1 MGSRIEL
8 TASDGHVLSAYRAD
22 PQGGARGAVV
32 IVQEVFGVNDHVRGV
47 CDGYADDGYAVVAP
61 ALFDRVKQGVE
72 LGYEGDDLTHGRELR
87 GELGWDNPLLDVQAA
102 AAALRPAGKVAVIGY
117 CFGGSV
123 AWLAATRLAVDAAVG
138 YYGGQV
144 ADFID
149 EEPKCPVLLHFG
161 ETDAFIP
168 VENVDKI
175 QERRPGIPLYRYPA
189 GHGFNC
195 ESRADYHEESAR
207 LARERTLN
215 FIRQHIG

>member
-1 MGSRIEL
+1 MGSQVKL
-8 TASDGHVLSAYRAD
+8 TAGDGHTLSAYRAD
-22 PQGGARGAVV
+22 PEGEPHGGIV
-32 IVQEVFGVNDHVRGV
+32 IVQEVFGVNEHVRGV
-47 CDGYADDGYAVVAP
+47 CDGYAADGYAVVAP

-72 LGYEGDDLTHGRELR
+72 LGYEGADLTHGREFR
-87 GELGWDNPLLDVQAA
+87 AELGWDNPLLDVQAA
-102 AAALRPAGKVAVIGY
+102 AVALQPAGKVAVIGY

-144 ADFID
+144 ADFIE

-168 VENVDKI
+168 TESVDKI
-175 QERRPGIPLYRYPA
+175 QARRPDIPLRRYPA

-195 ESRADYHEESAR
+195 ESRADYHPESAA
-207 LARERTLN
+207 LARSRTLD
-215 FIRQHIG
+215 FIRLNIG

>member
-8 TASDGHVLSAYRAD
+8 TASDGHTLSAYRAD
-22 PQGGARGAVV
+22 PSGDARGGIV

-47 CDGYADDGYAVVAP
+47 CDGYAADGYAVVAP

-72 LGYEGDDLTHGRELR
+72 LGYEGEDLIHGRELR

-102 AAALRPAGKVAVIGY
+102 VEQLRPVGKVAVIGY
-117 CFGGSV
+117 CFGGSI
-123 AWLAATRLAVDAAVG
+123 AWLSATRLDVDAAVG

-144 ADFID
+144 ADFV
-149 EEPKCPVLLHFG
+149 EEDPRCPVLLHFG

-168 VENVDKI
+168 IESIDRVA
-175 QERRPGIPLYRYPA
+175 ERRPDIPLYRYPA

-195 ESRADYHEESAR
+195 ESRSDYHEDSAK
-207 LARERTLN
+207 LARSRTLD

>member
-1 MGSRIEL
+1 MKL
-8 TASDGHVLSAYRAD
+8 TANDGHALSAYRAD
-22 PQGGARGAVV
+22 PKGDARGAIV
-32 IVQEVFGVNDHVRGV
+32 IIQEVFGVNDHVRGV
-47 CDGYADDGYAVVAP
+47 CDGYAADGYTVIAP
-61 ALFDRVKQGVE
+61 ALFDRVKQDVE
-72 LGYEGDDLTHGRELR
+72 LGYEGEDLTQGRELR
-87 GELGWDNPLLDVQAA
+87 GELGWDKPLLDVQAA
-102 AAALRPAGKVAVIGY
+102 VEALRPTGKVAVIGY

-123 AWLAATRLAVDAAVG
+123 AWLSATRLKLDAAVG

-168 VENVDKI
+168 VKNIDKI

-207 LARERTLN
+207 LARERTLK

>member
-8 TASDGHVLSAYRAD
+8 TASDGHTLSAYRAE
-22 PQGGARGAVV
+22 PPGNARGGIV

-47 CDGYADDGYAVVAP
+47 CDGYAADGYAVIAP

-72 LGYEGDDLTHGRELR
+72 LGYEGEDLTHGRELR
-87 GELGWDNPLLDVQAA
+87 GEIGWDNPLKDVEAA
-102 AAALRPAGKVAVIGY
+102 VAALRPAGKVGVIGY

-123 AWLAATRLAVDAAVG
+123 AWLCATRLDVDAAVG

-144 ADFID
+144 ADFI
-149 EEPKCPVLLHFG
+149 EEDPACPVLLHFG

-168 VENVDKI
+168 IENVDKI
-175 QERRPGIPLYRYPA
+175 EKRRPDIPVYRYPA

-195 ESRADYHEESAR
+195 ESRSDYHEQSAS
-207 LARERTLN
+207 LARSRTLD
-215 FIRQHIG
+215 FLRQHIG

>member
-8 TASDGHVLSAYRAD
+8 TASDGHTLSAYRAD
-22 PQGGARGAVV
+22 PQGDARGGIV

-47 CDGYADDGYAVVAP
+47 CDGYAADGYAVVAP
-61 ALFDRVKQGVE
+61 AVFDRVEHGVE
-72 LGYEGDDLTHGRELR
+72 LGYEGDDLTRGRELR

-102 AAALRPAGKVAVIGY
+102 VAALRLAGKVAVIGY

-123 AWLAATRLAVDAAVG
+123 AWLAATRLEADAAVG

-144 ADFID
+144 ADFIE

-161 ETDAFIP
+161 ERDAFIP
-168 VENVDKI
+168 IESVDKI
-175 QERRPGIPLYRYPA
+175 QERRPDIPLYRYPA

-195 ESRADYHEESAR
+195 ESRKDYHEQSAK
-207 LARERTLN
+207 LARERTLE

>member
-1 MGSRIEL
+1 MGSQMKL
-8 TASDGHVLSAYRAD
+8 TANDGHALSAYRAD
-22 PQGGARGAVV
+22 PKGDARGAIV
-32 IVQEVFGVNDHVRGV
+32 IIQEVFGVNDHVRGV
-47 CDGYADDGYAVVAP
+47 CDGYAADGYTVIAP
-61 ALFDRVKQGVE
+61 ALFDRVKQDVE
-72 LGYEGDDLTHGRELR
+72 LGYEGEDLTQGRELR
-87 GELGWDNPLLDVQAA
+87 GELGWDKPLLDVQAA
-102 AAALRPAGKVAVIGY
+102 VEALRPTGKVAVIGY

-123 AWLAATRLAVDAAVG
+123 AWLSATRLKLDAAVG

-168 VENVDKI
+168 VKNIDKI

-207 LARERTLN
+207 LARERTLK

>member
-1 MGSRIEL
+1 MDVR
-8 TASDGHVLSAYRAD
+8 
-22 PQGGARGAVV
+22 GGVV

-47 CDGYADDGYAVVAP
+47 CDGYAADGYAVVAP
-61 ALFDRVKQGVE
+61 ALFDRVKRGVE
-72 LGYEGDDLTHGRELR
+72 LAYEGEDLTHGRELR

-102 AAALRPAGKVAVIGY
+102 VELLRPFGKVAVIGY

-123 AWLAATRLAVDAAVG
+123 AWLAATRLDVDAAVG

-144 ADFID
+144 SDFVD
-149 EEPKCPVLLHFG
+149 EDPRCPVLLHFG

-168 VENVDKI
+168 LENVDKI
-175 QERRPGIPLYRYPA
+175 EKRRPDIPLYRYPA

-195 ESRADYHEESAR
+195 ESRSDYHEESAK
-207 LARERTLN
+207 LARSRTLD

>member
-8 TASDGHVLSAYRAD
+8 TASDGHTLSAYRAD
-22 PQGGARGAVV
+22 PTDDARGGIV

-47 CDGYADDGYAVVAP
+47 CDGYAADGYAVIAP

-72 LGYEGDDLTHGRELR
+72 LGYEGEDLTHGRELR
-87 GELGWDNPLLDVQAA
+87 AEIGWDNPLKDVEAA
-102 AAALRPAGKVAVIGY
+102 VAALRPAGKIAVIGF

-123 AWLAATRLAVDAAVG
+123 AWLCATRLDVDAAVG

-144 ADFID
+144 ADFV
-149 EEPKCPVLLHFG
+149 EEDPRCPVLLHFG

-168 VENVDKI
+168 IENVDRIEK
-175 QERRPGIPLYRYPA
+175 RRPDIPVYRYPA

-195 ESRADYHEESAR
+195 ESRSDFHEQSAS
-207 LARERTLN
+207 LARSRTIDFL
-215 FIRQHIG
+215 RQHIG

>member
-47 CDGYADDGYAVVAP
+47 CDGYAADGYAVVAP